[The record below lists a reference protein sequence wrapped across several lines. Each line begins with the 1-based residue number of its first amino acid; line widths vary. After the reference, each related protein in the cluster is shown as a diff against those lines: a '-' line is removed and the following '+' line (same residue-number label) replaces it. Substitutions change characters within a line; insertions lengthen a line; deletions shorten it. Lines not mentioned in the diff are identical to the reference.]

1 MDRESKI
8 LSTSSQVVMNQN
20 TESNY
25 TFNRI
30 HAGSHPVTL
39 DDISANAIKV
49 LNVLNQ
55 AGYEAYLVGGGVRD
69 VLLDLKPKDFDIATN
84 ADPEQVKSLFRNC
97 RLIGRR
103 FRLAHII
110 FGRDIIEVATFRG
123 HHGADEHSTHQ
134 QKIDY
139 RDKSGHSKDGLIVRD
154 NVFGTL
160 EEDAVRRDFSVNALY
175 YDIRDHSL
183 VDYVGGIEDVDKRL
197 LRLIGDA
204 EVRYRED
211 PVRMMR
217 AVRFAA
223 KLNFNLEQDTHDKI
237 FSMGELLV
245 GIPAARLFDE
255 SLKLFQGGYG
265 LRCFE
270 LLRKYQ
276 ILQYLFPSV
285 EKDLQHHEQENHA
298 DIEEGGADSFI
309 RQALINTD
317 KRIAIGKSVN
327 PAFFLSVLLW
337 GPLLKLKQNFL
348 ASGESEFEALHK
360 AAYDVIRKQQAFTS
374 IPKRLSFMMK
384 DIWFMQRHLHKPNR
398 KHAFRTLQHKRF
410 RAAYDFMELRL
421 KVGETELQSA
431 YEWWTEIQKKNEHE
445 QHEMCSQ
452 LSNVRKK
459 RRRPKRKKD
468 KVNFSVET

>member
-1 MDRESKI
+1 MDQQFES
-8 LSTSSQVVMNQN
+8 LGNLR
-20 TESNY
+20 
-25 TFNRI
+25 RI
-30 HAGSHPVTL
+30 HSHPVTQ
-39 DDISANAIKV
+39 DDISRNAIKV

-69 VLLDLKPKDFDIATN
+69 VLLGLKPKDFDIATN
-84 ADPEQVKSLFRNC
+84 AHPEEIKSLFRNC

-123 HHGADEHSTHQ
+123 HHGEGEHSTQ
-134 QKIDY
+134 QQHIDY
-139 RDKSGHSKDGLIVRD
+139 RDKSGHSKDGQIVRD
-154 NVFGTL
+154 NVFGTI

-175 YDIRDHSL
+175 FDIRDNSI
-183 VDYVGGIEDVDKRL
+183 VDYTDGCEDVKRKV
-197 LRLIGDA
+197 LRLIGDP

-211 PVRMMR
+211 PVRMIR

-223 KLNFNLEQDTHDKI
+223 KLDFRIIEGTHEKI
-237 FSMGELLV
+237 FEMGDLLG

-270 LLRKYQ
+270 LLREYHL
-276 ILQYLFPSV
+276 LQYLFPSV
-285 EKDLQHHEQENHA
+285 EKYFLHHDDDSA
-298 DIEEGGADSFI
+298 DHFI

-317 KRIAIGKSVN
+317 KRLAIGKNVN

-337 GPLLKLKQNFL
+337 GPLLELKQRFL
-348 ASGESEFEALHK
+348 SNGDSEFESLHK
-360 AAYDVIRKQQAFTS
+360 AAYDVIRKQQSFTS

-384 DIWFMQRHLHKPNR
+384 DIWFMQRQLHKPTR
-398 KHAFRTLQHKRF
+398 KHALRTLRHKRF

-421 KVGETELQSA
+421 KIGETQLQEA
-431 YEWWTEIQKKNEHE
+431 YNWWTEIQQKNEHE
-445 QHEMCSQ
+445 QHEMCNE
-452 LSNVRKK
+452 LKNERKK
-459 RRRPKRKKD
+459 RRRPKHKK
-468 KVNFSVET
+468 KSLEFTVSEK